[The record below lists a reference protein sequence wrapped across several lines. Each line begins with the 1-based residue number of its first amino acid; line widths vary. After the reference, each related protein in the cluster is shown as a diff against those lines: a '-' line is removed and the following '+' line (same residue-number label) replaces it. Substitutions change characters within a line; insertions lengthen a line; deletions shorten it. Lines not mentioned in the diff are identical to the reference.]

1 MATTVPVTMDT
12 LITIKISIQG
22 SNRKFK
28 IPMRDLGAGVL
39 PGKVS
44 ELVTLAGL
52 VRPRLG
58 HGQLASHSDSSD
70 HAKLTP
76 PHSSSASS
84 STFLPIKTSSSSASP
99 TALAPTSLSTPRIL
113 KYTRRFSALQRP
125 S

>member
-44 ELVTLAGL
+44 ELAKLAARPTLA
-52 VRPRLG
+52 
-58 HGQLASHSDSSD
+58 DS
-70 HAKLTP
+70 
-76 PHSSSASS
+76 
-84 STFLPIKTSSSSASP
+84 
-99 TALAPTSLSTPRIL
+99 
-113 KYTRRFSALQRP
+113 
-125 S
+125 